1 MTTKDD
7 TDVNLHTLES
17 FDKVTMST
25 TTHQDMWKNVWLSS
39 IQVKMWFEFWWA
51 VTQGPYGRV
60 AYVDP
65 PDKV

>member
-39 IQVKMWFEFWWA
+39 IQVKM
-51 VTQGPYGRV
+51 
-60 AYVDP
+60 
-65 PDKV
+65 